1 MKRRP
6 PAAAAEA
13 DHLGTFTKL
22 ALDIEKCQ
30 RYNPSLWD
38 VVLNRSNKSLE
49 KFAKASTTKTRKR
62 ARGPSSSSTPTTFPA
77 VNTSTAPLTLSSYLH
92 QPDMVREMLLELQPE
107 HPAEVLPEN
116 RSRSTMPMDKP
127 PPIPRPSPP
136 IPSITPTP
144 SPTKLPILNVVTPRT
159 RQWIGRLPPPREA
172 DWAAINQL
180 ESVAD
185 DAVARRANVI
195 DNLHKPHSLYGKLHH
210 HRKSP
215 RKDGRS
221 DSRRR
226 RDAASRYAADTS
238 PTNSTVTKSIQVA
251 NASRLRMDQETAL
264 MHQEDHHHTPPL
276 TTSFDD
282 ERQRVATEVTT
293 LVEGIGSPQAKYPLH
308 QPHHVALE
316 TDHRVSVL
324 LSESTGKAHQ
334 DATAAVDATLAS
346 IQKLVPLEL
355 IYAHGQGRYAS
366 MQIQR
371 AMSMVH
377 QALLRL
383 VKRQFVVAWSR
394 WQQHTCHAR
403 ERERRQ
409 AVIVIQCAWRRVLAR
424 REVHI
429 RRGLRRKQE
438 EREKYLLRMLL
449 ARQNDAAACITR
461 HLRRYVAVCHARK
474 ERKRNVAALRI
485 QRFIRRRHGLWARFA
500 RFLQHQRDMHAATCI
515 QKHIRAHLARAKTRL
530 VRKLRAVDRRRA
542 LLTAH
547 LEARAHA
554 LRLVG
559 AALTVQRNFRRR
571 QVARRAK
578 FGAMRR
584 RHAKKVVAAVKVQSI
599 ARMYL
604 ARRLRCHMQT
614 TFAKAALVIQCAFRR
629 HCSLSQRQQR
639 KQVVADDRK
648 RRISKKK
655 ELRREKKQRQKAKA
669 KANQA
674 TKMWMALQDTAST
687 VNKTRLKWM
696 QMEPPQAAT
705 VIQGV
710 WKGFK
715 TRQRLKRQVA
725 KDKERARRQS
735 NSAKRL
741 AATCIQR
748 HVRGMLGRRRFW
760 VALVNRFASSIQRL
774 FRNRKA
780 RRDIALMR
788 AYVKA
793 ARLIQSRWIHKKEFV
808 VFRRRRRAAVAI
820 QSIARMFIATRRYVQ
835 RMQAFHRQLELRV
848 VGQVLFAQRT
858 LDVVQ
863 TQLLQLSWQYATES
877 KKHLPP
883 PQQQPGGA
891 NVQRSLYKRSD
902 NGTWTTTGCFGLW
915 QKIYLDI
922 CRHGNTSDAVEIDN
936 MRFSRFVKE
945 IPGMLHKSLCPL
957 QNVDVAFAKFKPAKG
972 RTMPFSG
979 FHKAMSY
986 LLTLRYP
993 DKPPNQYTM
1002 EQRFLL
1008 FMHQLVLVSKFGEV
1022 YRLALATSAMERG
1035 GWAAHVIQ
1043 SMYRHR
1049 QQQRQHQAFV
1059 ARFLVLRRQ
1068 DEERRAATLLQT
1080 KWRQR
1085 LATLQFQSLV
1095 CDTFV
1100 EYVDWKSGAC
1110 SYKNL
1115 VTHTT
1120 TYSRPA
1126 LLRGLTPSVSIK
1138 LPPPG
1143 EEFVV
1148 LCCRH
1153 ETQPRQLATTF
1164 CLACEDAMCS
1174 DCFDREHKA
1183 KAFAAH
1189 TTTRIR
1195 MCHLCSKHTA
1205 SRVCNQCQDGNV
1217 PYCDTCYP
1225 HYHKGKFA
1233 GHTFTA
1239 LVFLCVECGDR
1250 VGRWRCATCTDL
1262 FCKKCFSNFHR
1273 KGQRQNHVMEAV
1285 SYLAVEAK
1293 SAQDVRLHEKEL
1305 EQAEALRALDVS
1317 RQVAAIELQ
1326 KQEIAALLI
1335 QTAYRAKRGRVE
1347 GQAYMKAVRHT
1358 NRMVYQRLKDDSVRS
1373 AFTYKLRKVVG
1384 MAPVL
1389 ASDTIEEVQAVQLR
1403 KDKIVNALGLATYD
1417 HTKGPPPW
1425 CQYNV
1430 PVEIL
1435 VGDFKSCVATVVS
1448 TAQVVASGLVMVHV
1462 TAANKSVTLPLAA
1475 LKPLGDNASPSKV
1488 LQLVD
1493 TVGNA
1498 AHKLQVSLLDR
1509 IEKKRHNLKLRHHRT
1524 EFKDLEEYAWVELPR
1539 EPVSPPANDNAAA
1552 SPRQHNVATKTT
1564 WWNVVTNSTRNRLPF
1579 EPPIWLLS

>member
-185 DAVARRANVI
+185 DAVARRANAI

-221 DSRRR
+221 GSRRR

-293 LVEGIGSPQAKYPLH
+293 LVEGLGSPQAKYPLH
-308 QPHHVALE
+308 QPHHVVLE

-324 LSESTGKAHQ
+324 LSESAGKAHQ

-461 HLRRYVAVCHARK
+461 HLRS
-474 ERKRNVAALRI
+474 LR
-485 QRFIRRRHGLWARFA
+485 
-500 RFLQHQRDMHAATCI
+500 
-515 QKHIRAHLARAKTRL
+515 
-530 VRKLRAVDRRRA
+530 
-542 LLTAH
+542 
-547 LEARAHA
+547 
-554 LRLVG
+554 
-559 AALTVQRNFRRR
+559 
-571 QVARRAK
+571 
-578 FGAMRR
+578 
-584 RHAKKVVAAVKVQSI
+584 
-599 ARMYL
+599 
-604 ARRLRCHMQT
+604 
-614 TFAKAALVIQCAFRR
+614 
-629 HCSLSQRQQR
+629 QRQQR

-735 NSAKRL
+735 NRAKR
-741 AATCIQR
+741 Q
-748 HVRGMLGRRRFW
+748 
-760 VALVNRFASSIQRL
+760 
-774 FRNRKA
+774 
-780 RRDIALMR
+780 
-788 AYVKA
+788 
-793 ARLIQSRWIHKKEFV
+793 FV

-820 QSIARMFIATRRYVQ
+820 QSIARRFIATRRYVQ
-835 RMQAFHRQLELRV
+835 RVQAFHRQLELRV

-972 RTMPFSG
+972 RTMPFS
-979 FHKAMSY
+979 AMSY

-1008 FMHQLVLVSKFGEV
+1008 FMHQLML
-1022 YRLALATSAMERG
+1022 
-1035 GWAAHVIQ
+1035 
-1043 SMYRHR
+1043 
-1049 QQQRQHQAFV
+1049 

-1068 DEERRAATLLQT
+1068 DEERRAATLLQN

-1148 LCCRH
+1148 LCTSIHTMCFSKDHGGYFTTELAGCRH

-1205 SRVCNQCQDGNV
+1205 SR
-1217 PYCDTCYP
+1217 
-1225 HYHKGKFA
+1225 
-1233 GHTFTA
+1233 
-1239 LVFLCVECGDR
+1239 
-1250 VGRWRCATCTDL
+1250 
-1262 FCKKCFSNFHR
+1262 
-1273 KGQRQNHVMEAV
+1273 
-1285 SYLAVEAK
+1285 
-1293 SAQDVRLHEKEL
+1293 
-1305 EQAEALRALDVS
+1305 
-1317 RQVAAIELQ
+1317 
-1326 KQEIAALLI
+1326 
-1335 QTAYRAKRGRVE
+1335 
-1347 GQAYMKAVRHT
+1347 
-1358 NRMVYQRLKDDSVRS
+1358 RLKDDSVRS

-1417 HTKGPPPW
+1417 HTKG
-1425 CQYNV
+1425 CCRGRL
-1430 PVEIL
+1430 I
-1435 VGDFKSCVATVVS
+1435 DVS

-1475 LKPLGDNASPSKV
+1475 LKPLGDNASHSSKV

-1498 AHKLQVSLLDR
+1498 AHQLQVSLLDR
-1509 IEKKRHNLKLRHHRT
+1509 MEKKRHDLKLRHHRT

-1539 EPVSPPANDNAAA
+1539 EPVSPPADDNAAA

-1579 EPPIWLLS
+1579 EPPIWLLSYARTNDSVELGKTSVKPNGVKAMETMEPGAREDMQAQIQDAHDKLVKIETKSDRQRRASVDTAFSQVNAKAIDDALFWHDSLWSHPRVGKKARDLVKELPTDDLRRAVQLLARVGSPSTGTNVIDEDPTWEKMVLKFCALKTAEKKELLTETQDMNAADARAVLWSVVDPKAKESAADE

>member
-185 DAVARRANVI
+185 DAVARRANAI

-221 DSRRR
+221 GSRRR

-293 LVEGIGSPQAKYPLH
+293 LVEGLGSPQAKYPLH
-308 QPHHVALE
+308 QPHHVVLE

-324 LSESTGKAHQ
+324 LSESAGKAHQ

-461 HLRRYVAVCHARK
+461 HLRS
-474 ERKRNVAALRI
+474 LR
-485 QRFIRRRHGLWARFA
+485 
-500 RFLQHQRDMHAATCI
+500 
-515 QKHIRAHLARAKTRL
+515 
-530 VRKLRAVDRRRA
+530 
-542 LLTAH
+542 
-547 LEARAHA
+547 
-554 LRLVG
+554 
-559 AALTVQRNFRRR
+559 
-571 QVARRAK
+571 
-578 FGAMRR
+578 
-584 RHAKKVVAAVKVQSI
+584 
-599 ARMYL
+599 
-604 ARRLRCHMQT
+604 
-614 TFAKAALVIQCAFRR
+614 
-629 HCSLSQRQQR
+629 QRQQR

-735 NSAKRL
+735 NRAKR
-741 AATCIQR
+741 Q
-748 HVRGMLGRRRFW
+748 
-760 VALVNRFASSIQRL
+760 
-774 FRNRKA
+774 
-780 RRDIALMR
+780 
-788 AYVKA
+788 
-793 ARLIQSRWIHKKEFV
+793 FV

-820 QSIARMFIATRRYVQ
+820 QSIARRFIATRRYVQ
-835 RMQAFHRQLELRV
+835 RVQAFHRQLELRV

-972 RTMPFSG
+972 RTMPFS
-979 FHKAMSY
+979 AMSY

-1008 FMHQLVLVSKFGEV
+1008 FMHQLVL
-1022 YRLALATSAMERG
+1022 
-1035 GWAAHVIQ
+1035 
-1043 SMYRHR
+1043 
-1049 QQQRQHQAFV
+1049 

-1068 DEERRAATLLQT
+1068 DEERRAATLLQN

-1148 LCCRH
+1148 LCTSIHTMCFSKDHGGYFTTELEGCRH

-1205 SRVCNQCQDGNV
+1205 SR
-1217 PYCDTCYP
+1217 
-1225 HYHKGKFA
+1225 
-1233 GHTFTA
+1233 
-1239 LVFLCVECGDR
+1239 
-1250 VGRWRCATCTDL
+1250 
-1262 FCKKCFSNFHR
+1262 CFSNFHR

-1305 EQAEALRALDVS
+1305 EQAEALRALD
-1317 RQVAAIELQ
+1317 
-1326 KQEIAALLI
+1326 
-1335 QTAYRAKRGRVE
+1335 
-1347 GQAYMKAVRHT
+1347 
-1358 NRMVYQRLKDDSVRS
+1358 RLKDDSVRS

-1389 ASDTIEEVQAVQLR
+1389 TSDTIEEVQAVQLR

-1417 HTKGPPPW
+1417 HTKG
-1425 CQYNV
+1425 CCRGRL
-1430 PVEIL
+1430 I
-1435 VGDFKSCVATVVS
+1435 DVS

-1509 IEKKRHNLKLRHHRT
+1509 MEKKRHDLKLRHHRT

-1552 SPRQHNVATKTT
+1552 SKTSVKPHGVKAMETMEPGAREDMQAQIQDAHDKLVKIETKSDRQRRASVDTAFSQVNAKAIDDALFWHDSLWSHPRVGKKARDLVKELPTDDLRRAVQLLARVGSPSTGTNVIDEDPTWEKMVLKFCALKTAEKKELLT
-1564 WWNVVTNSTRNRLPF
+1564 ETQDMNAADARAVLWSVVDPKAKESAAD
-1579 EPPIWLLS
+1579 E